1 MECSL
6 ILRKKIRKWRNITM
20 DENKEINKEL
30 FDRMFKTIRTW
41 EIKNVRNNEETD
53 KKMVERILNYII
65 REVK

>member
-1 MECSL
+1 M
-6 ILRKKIRKWRNITM
+6 ILMKKIRKWRSTMM
-20 DENKEINKEL
+20 DENKEIDKEL

>member
-1 MECSL
+1 M
-6 ILRKKIRKWRNITM
+6 M

-53 KKMVERILNYII
+53 KKMVEIILNYII

>member
-1 MECSL
+1 
-6 ILRKKIRKWRNITM
+6 M

-30 FDRMFKTIRTW
+30 FDKMFKTIRTW

>member
-1 MECSL
+1 
-6 ILRKKIRKWRNITM
+6 M
-20 DENKEINKEL
+20 DVNKEINKEL

>member
-1 MECSL
+1 
-6 ILRKKIRKWRNITM
+6 M

-30 FDRMFKTIRTW
+30 FDRMFKTIRTG
-41 EIKNVRNNEETD
+41 ENKNVRNNEETD

>member
-1 MECSL
+1 M
-6 ILRKKIRKWRNITM
+6 M

-41 EIKNVRNNEETD
+41 DIKNVRNNEETD

>member
-1 MECSL
+1 M
-6 ILRKKIRKWRNITM
+6 M
-20 DENKEINKEL
+20 DDNKEINKEL

>member
-1 MECSL
+1 M
-6 ILRKKIRKWRNITM
+6 M

-65 REVK
+65 REVKYEGVSNEI

>member
-1 MECSL
+1 
-6 ILRKKIRKWRNITM
+6 M

-65 REVK
+65 REVKYEG

>member
-1 MECSL
+1 
-6 ILRKKIRKWRNITM
+6 M
-20 DENKEINKEL
+20 DENKEIDKEL

-53 KKMVERILNYII
+53 KKMVERILNYSI

>member
-1 MECSL
+1 M
-6 ILRKKIRKWRNITM
+6 M
-20 DENKEINKEL
+20 DDNKEINKEL

-65 REVK
+65 REVREEG

>member
-1 MECSL
+1 
-6 ILRKKIRKWRNITM
+6 M

-30 FDRMFKTIRTW
+30 FDRMLKTIRTW

-65 REVK
+65 RDVK

>member
-1 MECSL
+1 M
-6 ILRKKIRKWRNITM
+6 M

-53 KKMVERILNYII
+53 KKMVERILKYII

>member
-1 MECSL
+1 M
-6 ILRKKIRKWRNITM
+6 M

-30 FDRMFKTIRTW
+30 FDRMFKTIRIW

>member
-1 MECSL
+1 
-6 ILRKKIRKWRNITM
+6 M

-30 FDRMFKTIRTW
+30 FYRMFKTIRTW

>member
-1 MECSL
+1 
-6 ILRKKIRKWRNITM
+6 M

-30 FDRMFKTIRTW
+30 FDRMFKTLRTW

>member
-1 MECSL
+1 
-6 ILRKKIRKWRNITM
+6 M

-65 REVK
+65 RE